1 MFLHTSAAVN
11 LVFYA
16 DWCRMGKKHK
26 VLRFLNVLRCKRVHN
41 IFLVYY
47 YLKKT
52 MGKQCSGMKNT
63 FRVNGFLGPVYSEG
77 IFRET

>member
-1 MFLHTSAAVN
+1 
-11 LVFYA
+11 
-16 DWCRMGKKHK
+16 MGKKKHK

-47 YLKKT
+47 LKKT
-52 MGKQCSGMKNT
+52 MGKQCSGMKNA
-63 FRVNGFLGPVYSEG
+63 FRVNGFLGLVYSEG